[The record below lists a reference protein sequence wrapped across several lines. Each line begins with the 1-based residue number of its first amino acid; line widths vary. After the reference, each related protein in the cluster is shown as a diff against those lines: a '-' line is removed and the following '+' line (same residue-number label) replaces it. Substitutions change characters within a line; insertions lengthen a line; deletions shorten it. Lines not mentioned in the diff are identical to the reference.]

1 MRIWSQWL
9 NSILSSSLMMRL
21 IWLFGFGGIFFA
33 YKEGGDPTNV
43 CEFIVEPHNVM
54 FMTCFGE

>member
-1 MRIWSQWL
+1 
-9 NSILSSSLMMRL
+9 MMRL